1 MPDVKV
7 RDTAKGTIK
16 AIDKSA
22 VASQRMKDAY
32 VRTKEK
38 AERSIHAA
46 EGSPEEY
53 VADRLSGGV
62 ETATYGA
69 VFETDKTGR
78 KAVRHVKDRISQH
91 RENAA
96 AQKAELPKKQAAK
109 AAERKARELPA
120 EKNDRS
126 GQNATA
132 PMRET
137 PRTPTAG
144 NPAKNVARSSTIKT
158 TGRNALAIR
167 TRETKAKTIKQTA
180 RSPGKASIKTQK
192 NRMKTTKRSVK
203 TATQGS
209 HTAIQ
214 KADQSAKQA
223 QAAAKTAAK
232 TSARTVQKA
241 KIAAKKA
248 AEATKRSAK
257 LIAKAVRAI
266 ITASKELIL
275 LLIAGGWVSL
285 VVILFIVLFGAAL
298 ALFGGGSS
306 SSTYTPVSA
315 EVEAYTP
322 IIRNY
327 ARQYGIEEYTEL
339 IKAVMMQESGGRG
352 LDPMQCSESGYNTR
366 YPREPNGITDPAYSI
381 EVGVQTLAACLS
393 EAQAENPID
402 MARIKLAL
410 QGYNYGNGFISWAMT
425 NYGGYSMRA
434 SSEFSDMQAASLGWS
449 SYGDK
454 QYAPHV
460 LRYYPYG
467 RAFSAGGNTVIVEL
481 ALTQLGNEGGEIYW
495 SWWGYTERVEWC
507 AIFVSWCADQCG
519 YLEAGIIPRFQGVD
533 AGSQWFM
540 DHGQWR
546 DNSYE
551 PSSGDIIF
559 FDWEVDGECDHVG
572 IVEKCEEGIVYTV
585 EGNSGDA
592 CKQQQYRVGSGN
604 IYGYGLPDY

>member
-1 MPDVKV
+1 MPDIKV

-22 VASQRMKDAY
+22 VASEHMKEIF

-38 AERSIHAA
+38 AECSRQATES
-46 EGSPEEY
+46 SPEEY
-53 VADRLSGGV
+53 AADHLAGG
-62 ETATYGA
+62 AQSAAFGA
-69 VFETDKTGR
+69 VQEADVTGR
-78 KAVRHVKDRISQH
+78 KAVRHMKDRIAQN
-91 RENAA
+91 RESAA
-96 AQKAELPKKQAAK
+96 EHKAELLKKQTKNTK
-109 AAERKARELPA
+109 ALPA
-120 EKNDRS
+120 EKKTLIARDS
-126 GQNATA
+126 TVSTQEIPLHTKADCPAMSAITS
-132 PMRET
+132 
-137 PRTPTAG
+137 
-144 NPAKNVARSSTIKT
+144 NPIKTT
-158 TGRNALAIR
+158 TGRNALAVR
-167 TRETKAKTIKQTA
+167 TREAEAKTVKQTA
-180 RSPGKASIKTQK
+180 RSLGKTSIKTQK
-192 NRMKTTKRSVK
+192 NRMKPTRRSVK
-203 TATQGS
+203 TADRS
-209 HTAIQ
+209 RHAAIRTT
-214 KADQSAKQA
+214 DRSAKQA

-232 TSARTVQKA
+232 TAQKTAQKA

-248 AEATKRSAK
+248 AEAAKQTAK
-257 LIAKAVRAI
+257 LTAKAVRAI

-285 VVILFIVLFGAAL
+285 VAILFIVLFGAAL

-393 EAQAENPID
+393 EARAENPID

-410 QGYNYGNGFISWAMT
+410 QGYNYGNGFIPWAIT
-425 NYGGYSMRA
+425 NYGGYSIA
-434 SSEFSDMQAASLGWS
+434 AAVEFSDMQAASLGWS

-454 QYAPHV
+454 QYVAHV

-467 RAFSAGGNTVIVEL
+467 RAFSTSGNTVIVEL

-540 DHGQWR
+540 DNGQWQ

-551 PSSGDIIF
+551 PSPGDLIF
-559 FDWEVDGECDHVG
+559 FDWEVDGDCDHVG

-592 CKQQQYRVGSGN
+592 CRQQQYSVGSNN
-604 IYGYGLPDY
+604 IFGYGLPEY